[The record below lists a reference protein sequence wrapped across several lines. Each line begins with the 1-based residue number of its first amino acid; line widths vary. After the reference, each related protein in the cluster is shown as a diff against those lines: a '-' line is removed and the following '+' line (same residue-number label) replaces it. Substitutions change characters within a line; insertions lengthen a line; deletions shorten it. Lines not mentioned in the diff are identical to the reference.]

1 MLLEDDSSHAAIEA
15 DIRDDLAKI
24 GITVTARPVD
34 KDTFNTDMVAG
45 NYDMVFSKT
54 WGAPYDPHSY
64 VNSWTT
70 TDEGFYSA
78 LPTAD
83 IDRAAFEA
91 QVDAALSEMDPAQR
105 QAKWTAILK
114 SVHDEVVA
122 LPLYGVRLPHITRR
136 SRLSGYAP
144 GTQNYD
150 YPLHKAL
157 VVDSDKTVKVSIEGT
172 GGNFTTAGGL
182 EPHATFPM
190 QFFSNNWIYEGL
202 VRYGAGGAV
211 EPALATEWASTV
223 NSDGSETV
231 RFMAQPG
238 RWILLRYAD
247 VDVVPK
253 PQEASN
259 YANRPVLVE
268 LNSLFLPGMRLV
280 DRIFNWIQLPRS
292 TLCDLILAPPAVLV
306 EIWFVTSSLDQ
317 QCQLIDHHA
326 RPTT

>member
-1 MLLEDDSSHAAIEA
+1 MSDLHTQRVTRHDATRAPPRRHAAASRARAVRGDGRAACKATTLDFMLLEDDSSHAAIEA

-105 QAKWTAILK
+105 QAKWTAIPK

-122 LPLYGVRLPHITRR
+122 FHSTACACPITRR
-136 SRLSGYAP
+136 RACRAMRRAP
-144 GTQNYD
+144 ELRR
-150 YPLHKAL
+150 PLHRA
-157 VVDSDKTVKVSIEGT
+157 
-172 GGNFTTAGGL
+172 
-182 EPHATFPM
+182 
-190 QFFSNNWIYEGL
+190 
-202 VRYGAGGAV
+202 
-211 EPALATEWASTV
+211 
-223 NSDGSETV
+223 
-231 RFMAQPG
+231 
-238 RWILLRYAD
+238 
-247 VDVVPK
+247 
-253 PQEASN
+253 
-259 YANRPVLVE
+259 
-268 LNSLFLPGMRLV
+268 
-280 DRIFNWIQLPRS
+280 
-292 TLCDLILAPPAVLV
+292 
-306 EIWFVTSSLDQ
+306 
-317 QCQLIDHHA
+317 
-326 RPTT
+326 

>member
-78 LPTAD
+78 LPTAG

-122 LPLYGVRLPHITRR
+122 LPLYGMRLPHITRR

-182 EPHATFPM
+182 EQHATFFPCSSSRTTGSTKGWCATGPAAP
-190 QFFSNNWIYEGL
+190 SNRRSRRN
-202 VRYGAGGAV
+202 
-211 EPALATEWASTV
+211 
-223 NSDGSETV
+223 
-231 RFMAQPG
+231 G
-238 RWILLRYAD
+238 RLR
-247 VDVVPK
+247 
-253 PQEASN
+253 
-259 YANRPVLVE
+259 
-268 LNSLFLPGMRLV
+268 
-280 DRIFNWIQLPRS
+280 
-292 TLCDLILAPPAVLV
+292 
-306 EIWFVTSSLDQ
+306 
-317 QCQLIDHHA
+317 
-326 RPTT
+326 

>member
-1 MLLEDDSSHAAIEA
+1 MCLRVATARRPKRAAHSGRRDATRRAPRYAGTLRLLALALSAATARAACKATTLDFMLLEDDSSHAAIEA

-24 GITVTARPVD
+24 GITVTARPVN
-34 KDTFNTDMVAG
+34 KETFNTDMVAG

-78 LPTAD
+78 LPTAG

-144 GTQNYD
+144 ATQNYD

-231 RFMAQPG
+231 RFRMAHRGP
-238 RWILLRYAD
+238 D
-247 VDVVPK
+247 
-253 PQEASN
+253 
-259 YANRPVLVE
+259 
-268 LNSLFLPGMRLV
+268 RLAAE
-280 DRIFNWIQLPRS
+280 LPRHCLS
-292 TLCDLILAPPAVLV
+292 LSPSLLV
-306 EIWFVTSSLDQ
+306 IVCKDN
-317 QCQLIDHHA
+317 
-326 RPTT
+326 